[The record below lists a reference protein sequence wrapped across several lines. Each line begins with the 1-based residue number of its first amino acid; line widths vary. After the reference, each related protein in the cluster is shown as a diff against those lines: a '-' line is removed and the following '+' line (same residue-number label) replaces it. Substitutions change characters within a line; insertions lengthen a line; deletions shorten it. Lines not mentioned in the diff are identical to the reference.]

1 MPVPRPERGIC
12 QISAK
17 GVKLLIDD
25 RTKHRGITVGIA
37 SIIIGGVIV
46 ITLISSF
53 FSYLTEKKKHTSPA
67 LESKLDEME
76 KRLAVLE
83 SRADDKDEL
92 VAELANDV
100 SFVNK
105 LIGEQT
111 VNSDPSDRKRGAD

>member
-1 MPVPRPERGIC
+1 M
-12 QISAK
+12 
-17 GVKLLIDD
+17 LIDD